1 MGLEISIGWLTLLM
15 FGSLLV
21 LLMAG
26 LPLAFVTG
34 GLACVFLFVLGDSQS
49 LNMVP
54 SRIFPLMTDY
64 QLSVQNPNPT
74 AEIQILVNMY
84 RIPKD
89 PWEAKSNNDT

>member
-34 GLACVFLFVLGDSQS
+34 GLACV
-49 LNMVP
+49 
-54 SRIFPLMTDY
+54 
-64 QLSVQNPNPT
+64 
-74 AEIQILVNMY
+74 
-84 RIPKD
+84 
-89 PWEAKSNNDT
+89 W